1 MRDIKTNKM
10 KTNLKTNKMKKT
22 ILTLALAFVGT
33 FAMAQEMTIAHT
45 GITTVPTSTDMS
57 LTVSVGEIITF
68 IHGGGQAHPMTE
80 SHPNT
85 GATSTPIPFVTQTV
99 SSSIPSTTFQL
110 NTAGV
115 YKFHCGN
122 NSGASDKYGTIYVTE
137 GGSTP
142 SWDCDLI
149 NGCIDPGT
157 GNGVYTSL
165 NSCQAACNAT
175 GVEENVFNI
184 NIYPN
189 PANNTITIEG
199 LNGLAQVFDVNG
211 KIIMDIT
218 NGTFDVSELSK
229 GTYVVKSEKY
239 NTLFIKE

>member
-1 MRDIKTNKM
+1 M
-10 KTNLKTNKMKKT
+10 KTNLITLKTNKMKKT

-80 SHPNT
+80 SHPTT

-110 NTAGV
+110 NTVGV

-122 NSGASDKYGTIYVTE
+122 NSTSTNKYGTIYVTE
-137 GGSTP
+137 GTTA
-142 SWDCDLI
+142 
-149 NGCIDPGT
+149 IDEVVNNT
-157 GNGVYTSL
+157 IS
-165 NSCQAACNAT
+165 
-175 GVEENVFNI
+175 VF
-184 NIYPN
+184 PN
-189 PANNTITIEG
+189 PATNNITVEG
-199 LNGLAQVFDVNG
+199 LNSIAQVFDVNG
-211 KIIMDIT
+211 KKVMDIT

-229 GTYVVKSEKY
+229 GTYIVKSEKY

>member
-1 MRDIKTNKM
+1 
-10 KTNLKTNKMKKT
+10 MKKT

-80 SHPNT
+80 SHPAT

-110 NTAGV
+110 NTVGV

-122 NSGASDKYGTIYVTE
+122 NSTSTNKYGTIYVTE
-137 GGSTP
+137 GTTA
-142 SWDCDLI
+142 
-149 NGCIDPGT
+149 IDEVVNNT
-157 GNGVYTSL
+157 IS
-165 NSCQAACNAT
+165 
-175 GVEENVFNI
+175 VF
-184 NIYPN
+184 PN
-189 PANNTITIEG
+189 PATNNITVEG
-199 LNGLAQVFDVNG
+199 LNDIAQVFDVNG
-211 KIIMDIT
+211 KKVMGVT

-229 GTYVVKSEKY
+229 GTYIVKSEKY